1 MAKSLDPKVRRAKP
15 YGQEKRKMRYPKHPF
30 QLRTRPF
37 QIQPFMLAPVL
48 PGETLKNLV
57 LQSRV
62 VTKPLKHRLVGWWCE
77 YQFFYVSLRMIEQ
90 HIGTPFLS
98 EMVTA
103 PTTYDPADIRTA
115 IGSGAD
121 AKYYNAA
128 GGTNWLKAAY
138 GCCVEWFYRDE
149 GEDWDDFTLDGMAL
163 AQRKGKNW
171 MDSLTLN
178 DNKRTDQDFDLD
190 ANNDGNLTAREFL
203 EGMEHYNALRES
215 GLETMDYEDW
225 IRTFGVSVPERQD
238 ESQEI
243 YKPELIR
250 EWSQWAYPV
259 NTVEPTT
266 GVPSSAVS
274 WINALRADKDRY
286 FKEPGF
292 IIGLTIQRPKVY
304 IKDQTGQLAG
314 FMQTLE
320 NWLPAVSHEAYERG
334 YLSFAAN
341 AGPLNNKISDGSSG
355 YEAYWVD
362 LRDLFVYGDQFL
374 NYAPDAASSALTML
388 DSGAKFKYPTT
399 SEIDDLFAA
408 ASPANTI
415 ETDGVVDLAIAGRQ
429 RDRTRGQNVL

>member
-1 MAKSLDPKVRRAKP
+1 
-15 YGQEKRKMRYPKHPF
+15 
-30 QLRTRPF
+30 
-37 QIQPFMLAPVL
+37 MLAPVL

-77 YQFFYVSLRMIEQ
+77 YQFFYVSLRSIE
-90 HIGTPFLS
+90 HHVGTPFLT
-98 EMVTA
+98 EMVTDPA
-103 PTTYDPADIRTA
+103 NYDPSTLAAA

-121 AKYYNAA
+121 AKYYHAA

-138 GCCVEWFYRDE
+138 ECVVEWYYRDE
-149 GEDWDDFTLDGMAL
+149 GEDWDVATLDGMAI

-171 MDSLTLN
+171 MDSLTLAA
-178 DNKRTDQDFDLD
+178 DKRTDADFDLD

-203 EGMEHYNALRES
+203 DGMQHYTALREA

-243 YKPELIR
+243 YKPELVR
-250 EWSQWAYPV
+250 EFSQWAYPV

-274 WINALRADKDRY
+274 WINAGRADKDRY

-304 IKDQTGQLAG
+304 IKDQLGQLAH
-314 FMQTLE
+314 FMVTLE
-320 NWLPAVSHEAYERG
+320 NWMPALSHEAYEKAFK
-334 YLSFAAN
+334 SFEDDE
-341 AGPLNNKISDGSSG
+341 GPLAGKITDGDAG
-355 YEAYWVD
+355 FQGYWVD
-362 LRDLFVYGDQFL
+362 LRDLLVYGDQFL
-374 NYAPDAASSALTML
+374 NYAPDGASSALNVF
-388 DSGAKFKYPTT
+388 DVDGKWKYPTVT
-399 SEIDDLFAA
+399 EIDDLFAA
-408 ASPANTI
+408 AAPANTI
-415 ETDGVVDLAIAGRQ
+415 ETDGVCDLAIAGRQ